1 MPLKS
6 WSSPS
11 KSLAGKLR
19 DTKLKEM
26 KMSEEKQSI
35 KMKCDI
41 FWAQHN
47 KINDMSGKY
56 QINLCNLS
64 DAAVEALEGMGISVA
79 TGEDKKA
86 DMGRYI
92 TCKSEKPIKVF
103 DVDGDEITEA
113 IGNGSK
119 AKAMVSTY
127 SWTYKNKK
135 GISPSLRKL
144 VVTDLVEYAGNG
156 GLSAD
161 DEDVL

>member
-1 MPLKS
+1 
-6 WSSPS
+6 
-11 KSLAGKLR
+11 
-19 DTKLKEM
+19 
-26 KMSEEKQSI
+26 MSEEVKAI
-35 KMKCDI
+35 KVKCDI

-103 DVDGDEITEA
+103 DTDGDEITEA

-119 AKAMVSTY
+119 GKAMIGSY

-135 GISPSLRKL
+135 GISPSLKKL
-144 VVTDLVEYAGNG
+144 VITELVEYSAAS
-156 GLSAD
+156 GLDAD